1 MGDRA
6 VPFLDRI
13 VRAPIPFDGRALEIA
28 RERWR
33 DACRRLPASDREVFH
48 ADAVAA
54 LLDGVFGNSAFLTQI
69 ILREPAWLA
78 QSLRATPE
86 AAFGEI
92 HAQLAGIA
100 GAEPS
105 AVMKGLRWAR
115 NRAAVLTALADL
127 GGVFDLAET
136 TGVLSRFADAAL
148 QTSLRHLLRVAEEK
162 RQFRPGDPAQPEL
175 ASGLIVLAMGKYGAF
190 ELNYSSDIDLI
201 VFYDP
206 EALPLSSSEPAA
218 FAIRIVKDLVGLLQA
233 RTEDGYVF
241 RVDLRLRPDG
251 NASPVAISTAS
262 AELYYES
269 AGQNWERA
277 AMIKARPCAGD
288 IAAGERFLD
297 SLRPYVWRKNLD
309 HGAIEDIHSIKR
321 QIHAQKGHGDIKVA
335 GHNLKLGRGGI
346 REIEFFAQTQ
356 QLILGG
362 RMPELQVRGTCEAL
376 ERLAARNLIEA
387 AARDELKESYQFLRT
402 LEHRLQMV
410 EDEQTHTL
418 PKASA
423 GLDHIARFSGVS
435 DTAAFKQTVRG
446 HLERVQR
453 HYAHLFEGKEPL
465 AAEAGSLV
473 FTGVEEDP
481 ETVETLQ
488 RLGFKSAREIS
499 ARIRGWHHGRIR
511 GARSA
516 RARERLT
523 SLVPIL
529 VDALSA
535 SEDPDGAFAEFA
547 RFVEALPT
555 GVQIFSLLISN
566 PWLLELLTEI
576 SSLAPRL
583 ARALSEQPAIL
594 DSLITAE
601 FLKPTSVEPAPE
613 LELAAMLASA
623 KELEEI
629 LDDTRIFAREHQ
641 FRIAV
646 RVLKGGLEP
655 EAAGRAFT
663 DIAQS
668 VIAALAR
675 VAEAETARRHG
686 CVPGALWVI
695 LAMGKL
701 GGHEMTASSDLDLV
715 FVYDFDPARESST
728 GPHALHATQ
737 YFAKLMQRLI
747 SLLTVPTRE
756 GRLYDVDMRLRPS
769 GHKGPIA
776 VTLERLKTYHES
788 QAWTYEHMAMTRARV
803 IAGSA
808 ALAPRVEATISEL
821 IVAPRDLAKL
831 SADALDMRARLE
843 TAKPAAGAWSLKLA
857 RGGLVDLEYLA
868 QTLILALAHQH
879 PTILSPTTATVF
891 ERIAAESLLPAADVA
906 DLIAATR
913 LLQGL
918 TQVLRIAYD
927 RETSPAQ
934 AHPGLKAR
942 LAEIG
947 GVPDFPALEEK
958 LGTTQA
964 RVRELFDKYV
974 AGLPAQFSN

>member
-6 VPFLDRI
+6 APFLDRI
-13 VRAPIPFDGRALEIA
+13 VRAPIPSDGRALEIA

-33 DACRRLPASDREVFH
+33 DACRRLPTADSEVFR
-48 ADAVAA
+48 AEAVAS

-78 QSLRATPE
+78 HALRSTPE
-86 AAFGEI
+86 SVLGEI
-92 HAQLAGIA
+92 DAQLAGIV

-105 AVMKGLRWAR
+105 AVMKGLRNAR
-115 NRAAVLTALADL
+115 SRAAVLIALADL
-127 GGVFDLAET
+127 GGVSGLAET
-136 TGVLSRFADAAL
+136 TLALSRFADAAL

-162 RQFRPGDPAQPEL
+162 GQFRPREAERREL

-206 EALPLSSSEPAA
+206 EALPLGAGEPAP
-218 FAIRIVKDLVGLLQA
+218 FAIRIVKDLVALLQS

-277 AMIKARPCAGD
+277 AMIKARACAGD
-288 IAAGERFLD
+288 IAAGESFLAT
-297 SLRPYVWRKNLD
+297 LRPYVWRKNLD

-321 QIHAQKGHGDIKVA
+321 QIHAQKGHGEIKVA

-362 RMPELQVRGTCEAL
+362 RMPELRVRGTCEAL
-376 ERLAARNLIEA
+376 DRLAARNLIA
-387 AARDELKESYQFLRT
+387 AADRDELKDSYQFLRN

-418 PKASA
+418 PKTSA
-423 GLDHIARFSGVS
+423 GLDHIARFSSFS

-453 HYAHLFEGKEPL
+453 HYAQLFEGKDPL

-473 FTGVEEDP
+473 FTGVEEDA

-523 SLVPIL
+523 RLVPIL
-529 VDALSA
+529 LDALSA
-535 SEDPDGAFAEFA
+535 SEDCDAAFAEFA

-594 DSLITAE
+594 DSLINAE
-601 FLKPTSVEPAPE
+601 FLKPPTDEPAPG
-613 LELAAMLASA
+613 LELAQMLASA
-623 KELEEI
+623 NELEEV

-668 VIAALAR
+668 VVAALAS

-686 CVPGALWVI
+686 RVPGAEWVV
-695 LAMGKL
+695 LGMGKL
-701 GGHEMTASSDLDLV
+701 GGREMTSSSDLDLV
-715 FVYDFDPARESST
+715 FVYDFDPAHDIST
-728 GPHALHATQ
+728 GPQALHATQ

-756 GRLYDVDMRLRPS
+756 GRLYEVDMRLRPS

-788 QAWTYEHMAMTRARV
+788 QAWTYEHMALTRARV
-803 IAGSA
+803 IAGNA
-808 ALAPRVEATISEL
+808 ALGARVEAIIGEL
-821 IVAPRDLAKL
+821 IVAPRDLVKL

-843 TAKPAAGAWSLKLA
+843 TAKPGAGPWSLKLA
-857 RGGLVDLEYLA
+857 RGGLVDLEYIA

-879 PTILSPTTATVF
+879 KSILSPTTATVF
-891 ERIAAESLLPAADVA
+891 ERIAAASLLPATEIS
-906 DLIAATR
+906 DLIAATHF
-913 LLQGL
+913 LQGL

-927 RETSPAQ
+927 HETSPAH
-934 AHPGLKAR
+934 AHRGLKAR

-958 LGTTQA
+958 LVATQG
-964 RVRELFDKYV
+964 RVRDLFEKYV
-974 AGLPAQFSN
+974 AALPAQFGS